1 MLSEKERF
9 SPENGR
15 FSLSVP
21 TDQEHGVLRR
31 FRPGTDVDSMSR
43 HSGPNERHKE
53 TLAMMIKIKKFLD
66 DNVGANLVE
75 YIILVGVIALV
86 AIAGFKIF
94 GEKVDKKVQ
103 DQASKV
109 EQIGN

>member
-1 MLSEKERF
+1 MAPTK
-9 SPENGR
+9 GD
-15 FSLSVP
+15 VP
-21 TDQEHGVLRR
+21 
-31 FRPGTDVDSMSR
+31 
-43 HSGPNERHKE
+43 
-53 TLAMMIKIKKFLD
+53 MMKISKFLR
-66 DNVGANLVE
+66 DNRGANLVE

-103 DQASKV
+103 EQSSKV